1 MATKK
6 TKAKVES
13 LRQKKS
19 EINRKM
25 QECQEAMKKL
35 REEMEQL
42 RSQKREINEKISKLN
57 NRPIVWDDNTPL
69 IELVFPYKM
78 ARFKKKL
85 RKWQNYSHEIINPHE
100 VTHFNFNL
108 QYQSEIFADLKSA
121 MIKKNNLFNMSDR
134 QLIMYMSKHSNLG
147 SFDKIKKAI
156 QRLE

>member
-1 MATKK
+1 MWKQKSGWVFRLICFFYRRNYSFCFCCLLIAHDFSRNDEYVAGKDTLKSCPIFVDGQLYLCTDTPNVGHVDKKVKIMATKK

-57 NRPIVWDDNTPL
+57 DQLNAQADAIMKT
-69 IELVFPYKM
+69 
-78 ARFKKKL
+78 
-85 RKWQNYSHEIINPHE
+85 RK
-100 VTHFNFNL
+100 
-108 QYQSEIFADLKSA
+108 
-121 MIKKNNLFNMSDR
+121 
-134 QLIMYMSKHSNLG
+134 
-147 SFDKIKKAI
+147 SFS
-156 QRLE
+156 